1 MGARVLIVATTA
13 ALLSVSLALARP
25 PLPPDPSLSGP
36 PLKFRIDL
44 SPEEESHVVKS
55 PAKGVGELILDR
67 ATMTLSWKITF
78 DNMTSKATGAHVHGP
93 QTPGGNAGIL
103 FPLAPG
109 AVTSPIEGSAVINDG
124 WLEYILTGRAY
135 VNIHT
140 EKYPD
145 GELRAPIMRIRT
157 DVPTQ

>member
-1 MGARVLIVATTA
+1 VAVSLPAIVATALVA
-13 ALLSVSLALARP
+13 AAAWARP
-25 PLPPDPSLSGP
+25 PMPPDPSLTGP

-55 PAKGVGELILDR
+55 PARGVGELTLDR
-67 ATMTLSWKITF
+67 ATMTLSWRITF
-78 DNMTSKATGAHVHGP
+78 EKMTSAATGAHVHGP
-93 QTPGGNAGIL
+93 QTPGGNAGVL

-109 AVTSPIEGSAVINDG
+109 AVTSPIEGSAILNEG

-140 EKYPD
+140 RNYPD
-145 GELRAPIMRIRT
+145 GELRAPIMRVRT
-157 DVPTQ
+157 DAPTQ